1 MASQALKY
9 RAVRQ
14 LGTPTLGYT
23 PFTCLSVKVARGWLG
38 VCGAGINTVTP
49 YFRPG
54 DR

>member
-9 RAVRQ
+9 RAVRH

-23 PFTCLSVKVARGWLG
+23 HLTGLSVKVDRGWLG
-38 VCGAGINTVTP
+38 VCGSGINTVTP